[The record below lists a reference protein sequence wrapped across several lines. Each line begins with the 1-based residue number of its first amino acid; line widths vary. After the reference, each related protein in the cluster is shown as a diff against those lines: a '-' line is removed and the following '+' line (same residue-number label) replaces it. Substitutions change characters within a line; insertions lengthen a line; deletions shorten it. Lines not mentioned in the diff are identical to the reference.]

1 MSTEQ
6 NNSKKFSPFYGQ
18 GLYEIVPPL
27 RKNKKRICRILAETE
42 GFEIEQRVMYAK
54 EAGIKITPNIENELA
69 NTYTEDVGAEELCLV
84 LFDLER
90 NEIDDFELM
99 NEGEVIR
106 ALKYFFMCRIGIY

>member
-6 NNSKKFSPFYGQ
+6 NDSKRFSPFYGQ

-42 GFEIEQRVMYAK
+42 GGDIKQRVMYAK
-54 EAGIKITPNIENELA
+54 EAGIKITPNVENELA
-69 NTYTEDVGAEELCLV
+69 NTYTEEVEMEELCLA

-90 NEIDDFELM
+90 DDIEDFELM
-99 NEGEVIR
+99 NEGEVVR
-106 ALKYFFMCRIGIY
+106 ALNYFFMCRIGIY